1 MLEKHKAAKLA
12 LVTLPWCTFPAQS
25 ADYFAD
31 LNLLYSNVDIGGQ
44 EFNPLVLRA
53 RLGYYFMENIA
64 LEAQYGGGVAD
75 DSKLGLDAEIVNTAA
90 LYLRFQSPEQ
100 FGFRLSLFGGYAW
113 TELDLNTGTSTNS
126 ETLSSPSLGI
136 GLEQLLPGTEN
147 LSVTADYTGYFSD
160 DDVEIKG
167 LSVGFKVAF

>member
-12 LVTLPWCTFPAQS
+12 LVALPWCTFPAQS

-31 LNLLYSNVDIGGQ
+31 LNLLYANVDIAGQ
-44 EFNPLVLRA
+44 EFDPWALRA
-53 RLGYYFMENIA
+53 RLGFYFMENIA

-75 DSKLGLDAEIVNTAA
+75 DSKLGLDAEIKQTAA
-90 LYLRFQSPEQ
+90 VNLRFQSPEQ

-113 TELDLNTGTSTNS
+113 TELELNRGTSSNS
-126 ETLSSPSLGI
+126 ETLSSPALGI
-136 GLEQLLPGTEN
+136 GVEQLIPGTQN
-147 LSVTADYTGYFSD
+147 LSFTADYTGYFSD